1 LKGTPPYFIWGVV
14 VVGHGIYILH
24 VNINCMLFLFMWY
37 GLRIE
42 MFNNMSCCTNYVVAF
57 TFLSFVTEPYYDLYV
72 NKFPAGELS
81 TLLAPNM
88 L

>member
-1 LKGTPPYFIWGVV
+1 MLYLGSGCCWAWDL
-14 VVGHGIYILH
+14 YITN
-24 VNINCMLFLFMWY
+24 VNCMLFLFLWY